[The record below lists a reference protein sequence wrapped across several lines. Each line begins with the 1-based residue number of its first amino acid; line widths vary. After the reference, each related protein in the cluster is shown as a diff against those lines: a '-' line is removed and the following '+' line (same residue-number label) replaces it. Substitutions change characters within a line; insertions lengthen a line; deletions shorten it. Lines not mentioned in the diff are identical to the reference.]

1 MYLFNHARNEKRWT
15 QVLHDIATEITN
27 GQREAKQ
34 RLIIVQIIE
43 TFSTKLSCLPS
54 PMSFKPFCDS
64 GHNSL
69 VHI

>member
-1 MYLFNHARNEKRWT
+1 MRNNGPKI
-15 QVLHDIATEITN
+15 LHDIAEEIIR
-27 GQREAKQ
+27 GRREAKQ
-34 RLIIVQIIE
+34 RLIIIQIIE

-54 PMSFKPFCDS
+54 LMSFEPFCGP